1 MQLNWIKRFYSA
13 KQNKKFGDKEQD
25 YKDRCG
31 LQLVKFDF
39 GSTCPEMINAIL
51 CSYLRVTIS

>member
-51 CSYLRVTIS
+51 CSYLR